1 MANSVPPRLATGT
14 LGEILVQMRLL
25 QFGVQAAP
33 PIVDTGNDL
42 VALRGHAVRT
52 IQVKTS
58 SNNIPHS
65 RRLPDSYDVLALVV
79 LSSLDGIVSLD
90 KSRIFLISCKL
101 VRETK
106 RNFSALEPHELRHDT
121 VAQSM
126 WLLDKLFRDK
136 R

>member
-1 MANSVPPRLATGT
+1 MANSLPPRLATGT
-14 LGEILVQMRLL
+14 LGEVLVQIRLL

-42 VALRGHAVRT
+42 VAFRGHAVRT

-58 SNNIPHS
+58 SNKIPQS
-65 RRLPDSYDVLALVV
+65 RRLPDRYDVLALVV
-79 LSSLDGIVSLD
+79 LGSFDGIVSLD
-90 KSRIFLISCKL
+90 KSRIFLIPCKL
-101 VRETK
+101 ARETK
-106 RNFSALEPHELRHDT
+106 RNLSTLERYELRHDA

-126 WLLDKLFRDK
+126 WLLDKIFRGK